1 MKLCQNTGELMNL
14 SNEQLRDWTRELLR
28 SQKSKQA
35 VNKQTSN
42 GAGAILAKYSKRFRL
57 L

>member
-14 SNEQLRDWTRELLR
+14 SNEQMRDWTRELLR
-28 SQKSKQA
+28 SVKSKQA

-42 GAGAILAKYSKRFRL
+42 GAGVILAKYSSD
-57 L
+57 